1 MKTTIESYQNQTK
14 KENKR
19 IKLRISFATR
29 RIFKNLMSQ
38 EIKKNHQVRRLITL
52 KFFSI
57 LLTERKKITFDKFL
71 QNKNRL
77 ENRISKHD
85 NTISIKPITK
95 VSQTEINTLNELIPV
110 TPTATQNKSNLE
122 RIKTQINQ
130 SFKKISRNTLIFK
143 YACFL
148 RTIKKITSKE
158 LLLISYI
165 NKEKIDLLTRV
176 HSLLVLE
183 HARLNKVAKAS

>member
-19 IKLRISFATR
+19 IELRTSFATR

-38 EIKKNHQVRRLITL
+38 EIKKNHQVQRLITL
-52 KFFSI
+52 KHFSI

-77 ENRISKHD
+77 ENRISKHN

-110 TPTATQNKSNLE
+110 TPTTTTETISNDINTLTNQINRLTKLNSYATFLNRNLE
-122 RIKTQINQ
+122 
-130 SFKKISRNTLIFK
+130 
-143 YACFL
+143 
-148 RTIKKITSKE
+148 KITFNKYRQILLSIRNKTD
-158 LLLISYI
+158 LKQRVLNLLIWE
-165 NKEKIDLLTRV
+165 KE
-176 HSLLVLE
+176 
-183 HARLNKVAKAS
+183 RLIKVA

>member
-1 MKTTIESYQNQTK
+1 
-14 KENKR
+14 
-19 IKLRISFATR
+19 
-29 RIFKNLMSQ
+29 MSQ